1 LGCLLAHLSLLGLTE
16 SLSSLISVHLL
27 AVARTDSL
35 LGKLSPL
42 DTALQ
47 TLLTERLSLLG
58 GLAEL
63 LGWLA
68 ELLSGPLEL
77 FDALALLPASPHLF
91 PLTCLCLLSGLGLE
105 ILLHSSSL
113 PTVRRDLLA
122 RQLAGLSLLEA
133 PRLLGLTDQRLLGG
147 LDLPGLTGQC
157 LLGGLGLPGLSSS
170 DGLLGGLGLLWLSS
184 SDGLLGGLGLLWL
197 SSSDGLLGGLGLLWS
212 SDTQCLLARLSYFAA
227 LLTQLARLRVTLGYP
242 ASLLV
247 LWNLLASESL
257 SLGLLPDREL
267 LAVLSVRRLLLCILL
282 LCFDRGLSDWL
293 LSALLVSLSWGLL
306 TCSTA
311 LFEPFGN
318 AFSVHK

>member
-157 LLGGLGLPGLSSS
+157 LLGGLDLPG
-170 DGLLGGLGLLWLSS
+170 LSS

-227 LLTQLARLRVTLGYP
+227 LLTQLARLRATLGYP